1 VAEHKDFGLSG
12 VHRNLQLGKQGPQ
25 IKNNGDGTISA
36 TDLGGSA
43 LVNILGANAIA
54 DSHLVTKAQL
64 DNVVAGSNA
73 GVLTLGA
80 SADSSW
86 TDGAVQS
93 LTNTTTVTEAIDK
106 LNESMEN
113 VRNNTFVK
121 SVDATVDVASG
132 GTPLTST
139 LTLTTVGN
147 PNRYTIDWGDG
158 NSDVSITDTT
168 PSHTYENDAQSPFTV
183 VVTAFNNNG
192 AGEGSTASV
201 SKTAL
206 VTLFTGDPVVDFA
219 YFGASSGG
227 SAITNHDAGDA
238 QYLENTTTNIGG
250 ATIQYTIDWGDSQS
264 DTVITDDTADGGS
277 AGGRLAHTFDQVAE
291 TDQTF
296 TTRVTLDS
304 HSSALP
310 ASIPTNTTLV
320 HKQYA
325 THTPSLTASTTTGI
339 NQAATSGLPVT
350 FTNTTEA
357 TIGSYADY

>member
-1 VAEHKDFGLSG
+1 MAEHKDFGLSG

-43 LVNILGANAIA
+43 LVNVLGANAIA
-54 DSHLVTKAQL
+54 ASHLVTKAQL

-80 SADSSW
+80 SADASW

-113 VRNNTFVK
+113 VRNDTFVK

-158 NSDVSITDTT
+158 NSDV
-168 PSHTYENDAQSPFTV
+168 
-183 VVTAFNNNG
+183 
-192 AGEGSTASV
+192 
-201 SKTAL
+201 
-206 VTLFTGDPVVDFA
+206 
-219 YFGASSGG
+219 
-227 SAITNHDAGDA
+227 
-238 QYLENTTTNIGG
+238 
-250 ATIQYTIDWGDSQS
+250 
-264 DTVITDDTADGGS
+264 
-277 AGGRLAHTFDQVAE
+277 
-291 TDQTF
+291 
-296 TTRVTLDS
+296 
-304 HSSALP
+304 
-310 ASIPTNTTLV
+310 
-320 HKQYA
+320 
-325 THTPSLTASTTTGI
+325 
-339 NQAATSGLPVT
+339 
-350 FTNTTEA
+350 
-357 TIGSYADY
+357 